1 MAMAFLLNRHS
12 QSAFFRTYRANSR
25 PLRYLGVSDVI
36 PANLLLTVFCTVD
49 CHLSH
54 HFYDIQEIPHRSC
67 VIIAIIAMGIMFYL
81 PRSIF
86 DKLKLGLKYY
96 QLGTREIE
104 DGRREKSQVSK
115 SKSKSKYMMHVKL
128 GANTVSLT
136 NRA

>member
-1 MAMAFLLNRHS
+1 
-12 QSAFFRTYRANSR
+12 
-25 PLRYLGVSDVI
+25 
-36 PANLLLTVFCTVD
+36 
-49 CHLSH
+49 
-54 HFYDIQEIPHRSC
+54 

-86 DKLKLGLKYY
+86 DKIKLGLKYY